1 MPVKTYKEL
10 TIPAPVHGETVEAFS
25 RSLPKLLVF
34 VNDKFLLENRF
45 ACDGSCPSVE
55 LIRNFNR
62 DFGELLLGIYAFS
75 LYEHLADE
83 FTGKIAALASRGI
96 TRTAVES
103 LLKSWIL
110 AVQCLVKRPAADHL
124 IPPIEWLHH
133 NLPVVYEHLEEDAPP
148 LDDALQQYFAL
159 LLAKNRKFSAEY
171 ILSRIRGG
179 SSIETVYA
187 SILLP
192 VLQRIRLLWKK
203 NALSAADEHTAEDI
217 CRYVILRVVDS
228 VFGERRYPF
237 KALVACMQGEENMLS
252 AEVFANFLEIKG
264 WAVAFIGHD
273 APDDDILHA
282 IITNTPQ
289 VFVLS
294 TSSISR
300 LPAAKNLIT
309 KVRREL
315 PQIKIVAEGRA
326 VMFAQSCFR
335 ELADALI
342 SGFEDGH
349 TTMLDLVIPHA

>member
-1 MPVKTYKEL
+1 MSVKTYKDL
-10 TIPAPVHGETVEAFS
+10 TIPVPLHAETVEAFS
-25 RSLPKLLVF
+25 LSLPKLLVF

-45 ACDGSCPSVE
+45 VCDGACSNVE
-55 LIRNFNR
+55 LIKSFNR
-62 DFGELLLGIYAFS
+62 DFGELLLGIYSFS

-83 FTGKIAALASRGI
+83 FTGQIAALAGRGI
-96 TRTAVES
+96 TRAAVES
-103 LLKSWIL
+103 LLKAWTL

-133 NLPVVYEHLEEDAPP
+133 NLQVVYEHLDEDPLP
-148 LDDALQQYFAL
+148 LDEPLRQYFDL
-159 LLAKNRKFSAEY
+159 LLAKNRKFAAEY
-171 ILSRIRGG
+171 VLSHIRNGFT
-179 SSIETVYA
+179 IENVYA
-187 SILLP
+187 SVLLP

-203 NALSAADEHTAEDI
+203 NALSAADAHTAEDI

-264 WAVAFIGHD
+264 WAVSFIGHD
-273 APDDDILHA
+273 APDEDILHA
-282 IITNTPQ
+282 MITNNPQ

-294 TSSISR
+294 ASSISR
-300 LPAAKNLIT
+300 LPAAKSLIP
-309 KVRREL
+309 KVRRDL

-326 VMFAQSCFR
+326 VMFAQNDFKD
-335 ELADALI
+335 LTDALI

-349 TTMLDLVIPHA
+349 KTMLELVIPHA